1 MQSSFAPWADKD
13 AKDVF
18 RGDMYGSGVQLS
30 EAYIQYSLSKTSL
43 KVGRQ
48 FINTPLVGGSPSRMV
63 TQSFEGATIW
73 MRDIPNTLI
82 MAGVITK
89 YQNRTDGDGNIGK
102 FGKLASKDNEKNHGY
117 TVFIENKSIPNLTL
131 KAQWA
136 ALNTDDAVWTGGDAD
151 WFYGEAAYEAKFDD
165 FRYGIAANTLYKSA
179 TLKSDGFMYGFKLSG
194 GYGGLNAY
202 AAYTV
207 ITDKGDIYGTHY
219 LNGGIGGGAQPVFA
233 HGYQNRFGMFEQD
246 SKAYTVD
253 ANYMF
258 EPAGLKF
265 GLRYTNVDVGD
276 TKNAT
281 FKDKEF
287 GYTDIYAVYDVGKSM
302 SALKG
307 LNFNISYQDWSKDC
321 DGHDLWVKAVY
332 KF

>member
-18 RGDMYGSGVQLS
+18 RGDMYGSGAQLS
-30 EAYIQYSLSKTSL
+30 EVYIQYSLSKTSA
-43 KVGRQ
+43 KIGRQ

-151 WFYGEAAYEAKFDD
+151 WFYGEATYEAKFDD
-165 FRYGIAANTLYKSA
+165 FRYGIAANALYKTA
-179 TLKSDGFMYGFKLSG
+179 TLKSDGFMYGFKLND
-194 GYGGLNAY
+194 GYGGFNAY
-202 AAYTV
+202 VA
-207 ITDKGDIYGTHY
+207 
-219 LNGGIGGGAQPVFA
+219 
-233 HGYQNRFGMFEQD
+233 
-246 SKAYTVD
+246 
-253 ANYMF
+253 
-258 EPAGLKF
+258 
-265 GLRYTNVDVGD
+265 
-276 TKNAT
+276 
-281 FKDKEF
+281 
-287 GYTDIYAVYDVGKSM
+287 
-302 SALKG
+302 
-307 LNFNISYQDWSKDC
+307 
-321 DGHDLWVKAVY
+321 
-332 KF
+332 